1 MMIVM
6 HMIMIS
12 MIIFMLRADNKKK
25 LISAD
30 NDNRTNLLFTST
42 ILNHLSIYTS
52 DDEEGD
58 DIGAAE

>member
-6 HMIMIS
+6 HTIMIL
-12 MIIFMLRADNKKK
+12 MMIFMRIIKIIK
-25 LISAD
+25 ISAD
-30 NDNRTNLLFTST
+30 KDNSTNLLFTST

-58 DIGAAE
+58 DIGAVE